1 MRYASQVSKY
11 EKKQCS
17 IRLCAMYVQQVTEAT
32 LQLSLPY
39 MMIVF
44 RNYSHSVSNQR
55 EMRSCLFL
63 FTLVLFFTGLS
74 QVEGKSKYQF
84 VNFLKFL
91 KLMKANGWDKKY
103 LDSNNRKI
111 IKNLLLP
118 KKSSKIIHQNQ
129 NWNHQNQT
137 RKKRT

>member
-1 MRYASQVSKY
+1 
-11 EKKQCS
+11 
-17 IRLCAMYVQQVTEAT
+17 
-32 LQLSLPY
+32 

-91 KLMKANGWDKKY
+91 KLMKANGWDKKVW
-103 LDSNNRKI
+103 DSNKRKI
-111 IKNLLLP
+111 AKNLLISENFKQDYGSELES
-118 KKSSKIIHQNQ
+118 KTKAEKSLRLVNEGKN
-129 NWNHQNQT
+129 
-137 RKKRT
+137 

>member
-1 MRYASQVSKY
+1 
-11 EKKQCS
+11 
-17 IRLCAMYVQQVTEAT
+17 
-32 LQLSLPY
+32 
-39 MMIVF
+39 
-44 RNYSHSVSNQR
+44 
-55 EMRSCLFL
+55 MRSCLFL

-118 KKSSKIIHQNQ
+118 KKIKQDYPSELELESLESN
-129 NWNHQNQT
+129 
-137 RKKRT
+137 KKEKNLRHFHKGKS